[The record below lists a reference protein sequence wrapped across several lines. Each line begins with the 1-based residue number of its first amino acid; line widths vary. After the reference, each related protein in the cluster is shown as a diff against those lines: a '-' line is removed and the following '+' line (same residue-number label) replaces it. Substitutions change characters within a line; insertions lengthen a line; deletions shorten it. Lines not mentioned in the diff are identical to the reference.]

1 MSTLYKYMYT
11 STTYVAVMPYGET
24 PVNIGSGHGMV
35 PDSTKPPLGPTL
47 TSHHRYR
54 STLTQAMAC
63 HLTAPSHH
71 PGPMVRYQYRHMSTL
86 SQTMACHRKVPS
98 HHLSQCW
105 NNLCES
111 TGKHLWQFQHKH
123 QRRYSLRSTWKIH
136 LTLAQFPPC
145 LRPVSTTNLKS
156 AIHSRTLRKKKTCNF
171 ADITTE
177 KLILSSLIWKYKST
191 LA

>member
-1 MSTLYKYMYT
+1 MSTLYKYMYI

-111 TGKHLWQFQHKH
+111 TGKTPMAVLTQTPEALFPEINLKNTFNT
-123 QRRYSLRSTWKIH
+123 ST
-136 LTLAQFPPC
+136 
-145 LRPVSTTNLKS
+145 VSTMFETSQYNKFEKCYSIKDLKE
-156 AIHSRTLRKKKTCNF
+156 KKK
-171 ADITTE
+171 
-177 KLILSSLIWKYKST
+177 KLAILQTFPLKNLS
-191 LA
+191 